1 MGSRLRLSSTEV
13 YESPLLA
20 ANLSQA
26 ERRRLFDHDLE
37 SRDSA
42 IGEVDTYEQDV
53 VP

>member
-1 MGSRLRLSSTEV
+1 V

-20 ANLSQA
+20 ANLSQD

-37 SRDSA
+37 TRNAAMGAVAAYARD
-42 IGEVDTYEQDV
+42 T